1 MIVITIIIIVIIV
14 HDYRNVYH
22 CDYGPIPATT
32 MFVWYEHPQFP
43 AYAGHAADPSHIKNH
58 PQLGR
63 VRSSNVGD
71 WGAAGVPI
79 ERAAQAPSLSIIQIS
94 WECVYVYIYII
105 IHTHHAHTHI
115 YIYTHRCAYVVV
127 IDTPRKGNS
136 VNAGNKWIKGY
147 CTLNFNESCWNY
159 WSKLGLLKSGTPA
172 SVGMQ
177 HPKNSKTV
185 IETAESWNMSNLV
198 HIHQYGS
205 IHLHPIDPIVI
216 HCIIVYSYIY
226 INY

>member
-1 MIVITIIIIVIIV
+1 MWWTNTCNYNVCLVWTSTI
-14 HDYRNVYH
+14 
-22 CDYGPIPATT
+22 
-32 MFVWYEHPQFP
+32 
-43 AYAGHAADPSHIKNH
+43 
-58 PQLGR
+58 
-63 VRSSNVGD
+63 
-71 WGAAGVPI
+71 
-79 ERAAQAPSLSIIQIS
+79 PSLCRPCGRPKPHQKPSPVGAGEIFERRRLRRSRRSNRTCCAGTKLKYHPNIVGMCIY
-94 WECVYVYIYII
+94 VYVYIYII
-105 IHTHHAHTHI
+105 THTRIHTHTYI
-115 YIYTHRCAYVVV
+115 YIHRLCAYVVV

-216 HCIIVYSYIY
+216 HCMIIY
-226 INY
+226 